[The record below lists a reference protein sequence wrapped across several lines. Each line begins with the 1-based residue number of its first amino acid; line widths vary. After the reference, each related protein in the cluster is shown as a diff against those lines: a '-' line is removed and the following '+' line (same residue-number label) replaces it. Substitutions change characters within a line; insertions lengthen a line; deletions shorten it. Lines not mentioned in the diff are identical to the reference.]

1 VTGTGSSPGRL
12 GDRPTRDGR
21 TVADGEGG
29 AIRDERGLAGLWT
42 VWATTVVLAVA
53 VGALGRGAA
62 LVARHRAETAAD
74 LTALAAATAQ
84 VRGGDP
90 CGVAGRV
97 ASAQGARLVS
107 CALQARSVS
116 VLVEVATPSRVLRWL
131 DMPPARARARAGVPP

>member
-1 VTGTGSSPGRL
+1 VTG
-12 GDRPTRDGR
+12 
-21 TVADGEGG
+21 
-29 AIRDERGLAGLWT
+29 ERGLAGLWT

-53 VGALGRGAA
+53 LGALAWSAA
-62 LVARHRAETAAD
+62 LVAHHRAETAAD

-97 ASAQGARLVS
+97 AEAQGGRLVS
-107 CALQARSVS
+107 CEPQPTSVS
-116 VLVEVATPSRVLRWL
+116 VLVEVATPSRMLRRL